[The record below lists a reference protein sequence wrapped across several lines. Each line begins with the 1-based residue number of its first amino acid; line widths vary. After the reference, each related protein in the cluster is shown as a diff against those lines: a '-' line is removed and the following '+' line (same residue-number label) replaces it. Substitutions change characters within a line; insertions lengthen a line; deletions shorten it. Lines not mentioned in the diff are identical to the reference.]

1 LPATTAVPQE
11 APARI
16 PESPMPTRQ
25 PNLGRAP
32 RAARI
37 TPLLAP
43 LLAAL
48 LAGCGPAR
56 NQFAPACPRPS
67 FLGDAADLDI
77 YRPGSAPGGPHD
89 LTDLV
94 LHARIVGV
102 NGNCKEGD
110 KKAQLATAANV
121 LIELTRGPAMQGQ
134 ETDVPVFLAV
144 TEGDTILDKH
154 VYLVHATFPSNVDRM
169 TLGTGEIDMILPI
182 TPTKSGAAYS
192 ILAGFQLTP
201 DQLAQSRR
209 THRP

>member
-1 LPATTAVPQE
+1 LRATTAVPQE

-25 PNLGRAP
+25 PNLGWAP
-32 RAARI
+32 RAALRVPLVAALL
-37 TPLLAP
+37 PLLAN
-43 LLAAL
+43 
-48 LAGCGPAR
+48 CGPAR
-56 NQFAPACPRPS
+56 NQFAPPCPRPS

-77 YRPGSAPGGPHD
+77 YRTGTAPNGPHD

-94 LHARIVGV
+94 LQARIVGV

-110 KKAQLATAANV
+110 TKTQLATAVNILV
-121 LIELTRGPAMQGQ
+121 ELTRGPAMQGQ

-182 TPTKSGAAYS
+182 TATKSGAAYTV
-192 ILAGFQLTP
+192 LAGFQLTP

-209 THRP
+209 NHRQ

>member
-1 LPATTAVPQE
+1 
-11 APARI
+11 
-16 PESPMPTRQ
+16 MPTRQ

-32 RAARI
+32 RAALPV
-37 TPLLAP
+37 PLVAP

-48 LAGCGPAR
+48 LPLLTDCGPAR

-77 YRPGSAPGGPHD
+77 YRPGTAPGGPHD

-94 LHARIVGV
+94 LHARIAGV

-110 KKAQLATAANV
+110 TKTQLATAANI

-182 TPTKSGAAYS
+182 TPTKSGAVYT

-209 THRP
+209 SHRP

>member
-16 PESPMPTRQ
+16 PESPMPIRK
-25 PNLGRAP
+25 PNPAWAP
-32 RAARI
+32 RAALI
-37 TPLLAP
+37 AALLPLLAE
-43 LLAAL
+43 
-48 LAGCGPAR
+48 CGPAR

-77 YRPGSAPGGPHD
+77 FRPGTAPDGPHD

-110 KKAQLATAANV
+110 KKTDLATAVNV
-121 LIELTRGPAMQGQ
+121 LVELTRGPAMQGR
-134 ETDVPVFLAV
+134 ETDVPVFVAV

-169 TLGTGEIDMILPI
+169 TYGTGEIDMILPVSA
-182 TPTKSGAAYS
+182 TRSGAAYT
-192 ILAGFQLTP
+192 ILVGFQLTP

-209 THRP
+209 SHRP

>member
-1 LPATTAVPQE
+1 LRATTAVPQE

-25 PNLGRAP
+25 PNLGWAP
-32 RAARI
+32 RAALRV
-37 TPLLAP
+37 PLV
-43 LLAAL
+43 AAL
-48 LAGCGPAR
+48 LPLLTNCGPTR
-56 NQFAPACPRPS
+56 NQFAPPCPRPS

-77 YRPGSAPGGPHD
+77 YRPGTASDGPHD

-110 KKAQLATAANV
+110 TKTQLATAVNILV
-121 LIELTRGPAMQGQ
+121 ELTRGPAMQGQ

-182 TPTKSGAAYS
+182 TATKSGAAYTV
-192 ILAGFQLTP
+192 LAGFQLTP

-209 THRP
+209 NHRQ